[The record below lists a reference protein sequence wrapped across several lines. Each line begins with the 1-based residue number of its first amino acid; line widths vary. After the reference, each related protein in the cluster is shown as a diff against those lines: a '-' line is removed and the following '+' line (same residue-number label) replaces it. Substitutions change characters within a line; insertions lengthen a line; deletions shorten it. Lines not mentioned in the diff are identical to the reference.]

1 MVEKQFANLIIGG
14 KCSIVPRS
22 GPRPMVHNHSRQ
34 VVETAAR
41 IREPRPGQ
49 VLQQVAGHVQPVQG
63 KLDENVQLGAGVG
76 RPPEPLDVQAE
87 HVGQPADPELL
98 GRRLLGLADIAE
110 EALRVG
116 QLLHFDK
123 LLETIV
129 DVADR
134 RHLSFFGLSDR
145 T

>member
-1 MVEKQFANLIIGG
+1 
-14 KCSIVPRS
+14 
-22 GPRPMVHNHSRQ
+22 MVHNHSRQ